1 MRQSSRTD
9 QQPLCFQVVD
19 RAPAHSAKRLY
30 LTTGLALCLALFSL
44 PALAKD
50 DAGAVLLT
58 DPNAVTDTDASV
70 LRFSAAYFSDTQPA
84 TAQDMISRL
93 PGFTFRDSSDVRGF
107 AGAAGNV
114 LINGKRPAT
123 KSASLSAQ
131 LQSIPAADVVE
142 IRLIRGGAP
151 GIDMQ
156 GLPVIANVIRKTS
169 AQTYGAAESQL
180 NYNGDN
186 HVSGR
191 VAIEGTR
198 RSGDETLEGRLSAYR
213 FRADYTG
220 SGERQRF
227 APDSRL
233 ISAVPYASEAGG
245 RGLFGRMRWER
256 PFAGGQLNV
265 NGQISH
271 EISDFQFR
279 ENRAPQQ
286 RINQD
291 DNITTPT
298 ELGLQWT
305 RDLSPQTELE
315 LIALQRFEISE
326 ATSDL
331 TSPTLKALFKEDTK
345 RNESIA
351 RTILRFTP
359 SANLRL
365 EGGGELALNWRDDK
379 KSYTENGKAIAL
391 PSANVRVE
399 ELRGEV
405 FAQASWQARSDLSV
419 EAALRVERS
428 TLKQSGDQTLEK
440 TFVYPK
446 PRLQVN
452 WSLPGGQQLR
462 LRTEREVGQLSFGDF
477 SSTVQFSNSTVTAGN
492 ADLEPFKRWAYEV
505 AYEKRFWNAG
515 ALILTY
521 THYDI
526 TDVTDRVP
534 IIGPGFAY
542 DAPGNIGNG
551 WLNRLNVDLTL
562 PMANLG
568 LKGAQLNFIGNYNR
582 SEVTDPLTKQPR
594 RISGLG
600 GTTYEVRFVHDL
612 TELKSKWGWSLAGPA
627 RETSYRLSEVLHH
640 RRDTWLQAYAEHNPT
655 KDWRIRLTAVNL
667 LSRVRYTDRM
677 IYSGPRNTSPLL
689 ERNLRFEGQN
699 PGIQLNIRRAL

>member
-1 MRQSSRTD
+1 M
-9 QQPLCFQVVD
+9 
-19 RAPAHSAKRLY
+19 
-30 LTTGLALCLALFSL
+30 
-44 PALAKD
+44 
-50 DAGAVLLT
+50 LT
-58 DPNAVTDTDASV
+58 DPNAAADSDANV
-70 LRFSAAYFSDTQPA
+70 LRFSAAYFRDAQPA

-93 PGFTFRDSSDVRGF
+93 PGFTFKDSNDVRGF

-142 IRLIRGGAP
+142 ITLIRGGAP

-156 GLPVIANVIRKTS
+156 GQPVIANVIRKTS
-169 AQTYGAAESQL
+169 AQTYGAAEGQL

-213 FRADYTG
+213 FRADFTG

-227 APDSRL
+227 APDGRL

-256 PFAGGQLNV
+256 PLAGGQLNL
-265 NGQISH
+265 NGQVSH
-271 EISDFQFR
+271 EISDFEFR

-286 RINQD
+286 RLNQD
-291 DNITTPT
+291 DTKTTPT

-305 RDLSPQTELE
+305 RTLTPQTELE
-315 LIALQRFEISE
+315 LIALQRYETSE
-326 ATSDL
+326 TTSDL
-331 TSPTLKALFKEDTK
+331 TSPTLKALFKENTT
-345 RNESIA
+345 RNETIG
-351 RTILRFTP
+351 RTILRFAP
-359 SANLRL
+359 SATLRL
-365 EGGGELALNWRDDK
+365 EGGGEMALNWRDDK
-379 KSYTENGKAIAL
+379 KSYAENGKAIAL

-405 FAQASWQARSDLSV
+405 FAQASWQARPDLSI

-428 TLKQSGDQTLEK
+428 TLKQSGDQSLEK

-452 WSLPGGQQLR
+452 WALQGGHQLR

-477 SSTVQFSNSTVTAGN
+477 SSTVQFSNNTVTAGN
-492 ADLEPFKRWAYEV
+492 ANLEPYKRWAYEL

-515 ALILTY
+515 ALVLTY

-534 IIGPGFAY
+534 IIGPDFAY
-542 DAPGNIGNG
+542 DAPGNIGDG
-551 WLNRLNVDLTL
+551 WFNRLNVDLTL
-562 PMANLG
+562 PMSNLG
-568 LKGAQLNFIGNYNR
+568 LKGAQLNFIGNYYR
-582 SEVTDPLTKQPR
+582 SEVTDPVTKQPR

-600 GTTYEVRFVHDL
+600 GTTYEIRFVQDL
-612 TELKSKWGWSLAGPA
+612 PALKSKWGWSMASPA
-627 RETSYRLSEVLHH
+627 RETSYRVTEVSHH
-640 RRDTWLQAYAEHNPT
+640 RRDAWLQAYAEYNPT
-655 KDWRIRLTAVNL
+655 PDWRVRLTAVNL
-667 LSRVRYTDRM
+667 LSRQRFTDRM
-677 IYSGPRNTSPLL
+677 IYSGPRNTSALL

-699 PGIQLNIRRAL
+699 PGLQLLVRRAL